1 MIILLSAADI
11 LQVCA
16 EAGTIRKGET
26 PLAGRK
32 YGLDLGTMNIRIFQ
46 GGHGLVVYEKNMI
59 AIQRKKE
66 VAAIG
71 NDAFEMYE
79 RTPASIVI
87 SNPVRDGV
95 IADVNNMN
103 KVAEALLKKC
113 GCTTG
118 FMRNNSFYLAVPS
131 DVTEVEKRAYFDLIA
146 HSAYNTHNIFVVEK
160 PLAAALGE
168 NVDVKSKKGMMIVDM
183 GAGTTEITVITMGG
197 IVVSKLLKVGG
208 NTINASI
215 CQLVKER
222 HHLVIGDK
230 TAEYL
235 KLELGHA
242 IPGQGRGKTVF
253 GRDVIT
259 GLPSKAEVSDHLVF
273 DSMKNYLFQVVRT
286 IRNIMETI
294 PPELSGDIIE
304 NGIYFTGGTT
314 LIPELDRLFNASLRV
329 KVVFAPKPLEST
341 VRGLGVIMDHASDY
355 KDLTFSLRDAAFE

>member
-1 MIILLSAADI
+1 MSA
-11 LQVCA
+11 C
-16 EAGTIRKGET
+16 EG
-26 PLAGRK
+26 
-32 YGLDLGTMNIRIFQ
+32 
-46 GGHGLVVYEKNMI
+46 
-59 AIQRKKE
+59 
-66 VAAIG
+66 
-71 NDAFEMYE
+71 
-79 RTPASIVI
+79 AS
-87 SNPVRDGV
+87 S
-95 IADVNNMN
+95 
-103 KVAEALLKKC
+103 
-113 GCTTG
+113 
-118 FMRNNSFYLAVPS
+118 S
-131 DVTEVEKRAYFDLIA
+131 
-146 HSAYNTHNIFVVEK
+146 
-160 PLAAALGE
+160 
-168 NVDVKSKKGMMIVDM
+168 
-183 GAGTTEITVITMGG
+183 
-197 IVVSKLLKVGG
+197 
-208 NTINASI
+208 
-215 CQLVKER
+215 
-222 HHLVIGDK
+222 GDRGK

-253 GRDVIT
+253 GRNVIT

>member
-1 MIILLSAADI
+1 M
-11 LQVCA
+11 
-16 EAGTIRKGET
+16 
-26 PLAGRK
+26 
-32 YGLDLGTMNIRIFQ
+32 
-46 GGHGLVVYEKNMI
+46 
-59 AIQRKKE
+59 
-66 VAAIG
+66 
-71 NDAFEMYE
+71 
-79 RTPASIVI
+79 
-87 SNPVRDGV
+87 
-95 IADVNNMN
+95 
-103 KVAEALLKKC
+103 
-113 GCTTG
+113 
-118 FMRNNSFYLAVPS
+118 
-131 DVTEVEKRAYFDLIA
+131 
-146 HSAYNTHNIFVVEK
+146 
-160 PLAAALGE
+160 AAALGE

-215 CQLVKER
+215 CQLGKER

-242 IPGQGRGKTVF
+242 IPGQGRSKTVF

>member
-1 MIILLSAADI
+1 M
-11 LQVCA
+11 
-16 EAGTIRKGET
+16 AGK
-26 PLAGRK
+26 K

-95 IADVNNMN
+95 IADINNMN

-113 GCTTG
+113 GCTSG
-118 FMRNNSFYLAVPS
+118 FMRNNSFYLAAPS

-146 HSAYNTHNIFVVEK
+146 HSAYNTHNIFVIEK

-168 NVDVKSKKGMMIVDM
+168 NINVMSKKGMMLVDM

-197 IVVSKLLKVGG
+197 IVVSKLLKMGG
-208 NTINASI
+208 NTINAAI
-215 CQLVKER
+215 CQFVKER

-230 TAEYL
+230 TAEAL
-235 KLELGHA
+235 KIELGHA
-242 IPGQGRGKTVF
+242 IPGRGKQKRVF
-253 GRDVIT
+253 GRDLIT
-259 GLPSKAEVSDHLVF
+259 GLPANVEVADHLVF
-273 DSMKNYLFQVVRT
+273 DALKDYLFQVVKT
-286 IRNIMETI
+286 ILNIMETI
-294 PPELSGDIIE
+294 PPELSADIIE
-304 NGIYFTGGTT
+304 SGIYFTGGTT
-314 LIPELDRLFNASLRV
+314 LIPELDRLFSASLHV
-329 KVVFAPKPLEST
+329 KTVFADKPLEST
-341 VRGLGVIMDHASDY
+341 AKGLGVIMDHASDY
-355 KDLTFSLRDAAFE
+355 RELTFSLRDAAFE

>member
-1 MIILLSAADI
+1 
-11 LQVCA
+11 
-16 EAGTIRKGET
+16 
-26 PLAGRK
+26 
-32 YGLDLGTMNIRIFQ
+32 
-46 GGHGLVVYEKNMI
+46 
-59 AIQRKKE
+59 
-66 VAAIG
+66 
-71 NDAFEMYE
+71 
-79 RTPASIVI
+79 
-87 SNPVRDGV
+87 
-95 IADVNNMN
+95 
-103 KVAEALLKKC
+103 
-113 GCTTG
+113 
-118 FMRNNSFYLAVPS
+118 MRNNSFYLAVPS

>member
-1 MIILLSAADI
+1 M
-11 LQVCA
+11 
-16 EAGTIRKGET
+16 
-26 PLAGRK
+26 
-32 YGLDLGTMNIRIFQ
+32 
-46 GGHGLVVYEKNMI
+46 
-59 AIQRKKE
+59 
-66 VAAIG
+66 
-71 NDAFEMYE
+71 
-79 RTPASIVI
+79 
-87 SNPVRDGV
+87 
-95 IADVNNMN
+95 
-103 KVAEALLKKC
+103 
-113 GCTTG
+113 
-118 FMRNNSFYLAVPS
+118 
-131 DVTEVEKRAYFDLIA
+131 
-146 HSAYNTHNIFVVEK
+146 
-160 PLAAALGE
+160 AAALGE